1 MSDTF
6 ERLKTSLLDRYRFE
20 REVGAGGM
28 ATVYLAEDLRHRRK
42 VAVKVLRPELTAM
55 MGAARFRRE
64 IEIAANL
71 HHPHILPLFDSG
83 EVDGILYY
91 VMPYE
96 EGETLRERLGKAE
109 RQPIAAGIRL
119 MRDVAGALAHAHG
132 RGVVHRDIKP
142 ENVMLS
148 GEHAL
153 VTDFGIAKAI
163 NEGRGSGA
171 TDPAITSLTQAGM
184 SLGTPA
190 YMAPEQVAGD
200 AATDHR
206 ADIYALGVMA
216 YEMLTGAPPF
226 VGSSQQV
233 LGAHLAKE
241 PEPIAS
247 RRAEIPPALAAIV
260 MRCLAKD
267 PAARWQSA
275 SELVAALEEPSLQT
289 SGAQPVAG
297 GRSMRRLGIAAAVA
311 VVLALAGLAWFR
323 QEGRF
328 GTLIGG
334 NVLAADDLVMV
345 AEFTNRS
352 NDSTL
357 AATVTDAVRIEL
369 QDSRIIRTLTQ
380 REMWDGMR
388 RMTLEP
394 GTALPDDKV
403 RELAER
409 IGVKAFVLGDVA
421 AIGSGYQLTAR
432 VVATVDG
439 SEQLTV
445 RTTAANDGE
454 LIEAVGELGMK
465 LRRGIGES
473 LRSVA
478 AAPTLARATTASL
491 PALKAYTSGQRA
503 EVLGDRQQAI
513 ALFKEAVQLDSS
525 YAHAWAGLG
534 VAYINNRWWQLAV
547 AAIEQ
552 AYRWRGDLPESSQ
565 LAIESNYH
573 GIRGEKELEAAVLRQ
588 RTEVYD
594 EGWVSYAD
602 HLLGRGRLAEAE
614 AASRRGIAQSPK
626 QPVSYWNMIEAQ
638 VAQRRFEAAESTLVS
653 MREQLPESAW
663 PLNLMVRIL
672 EGKRDFDSITAFFTV
687 GAGAELPWAEQVL
700 CGNRL
705 VRGELETWRRCTAS
719 PEMDGAGRDP
729 HLILAELRLTGDTV
743 RTRRQLA
750 QLEAGGVDTLTKFSI
765 PSLIAAYAEI
775 GALPEARRTM
785 ARWRGSMAPDDPRY
799 RADGPYAA
807 GAIAMAEGKLDS
819 AASYFLAW
827 NSSDHLDAAHW
838 YNRGLVEAGLA
849 LDRAGRSDSAL
860 VLYEKAL
867 SMPSISGGSFYETAW
882 YPQVLRRLGELY
894 EAKGQRDLALG
905 HYSTL
910 LTLWRD
916 ADPLLRPQ
924 VEAVKGRVAALAG
937 ETGVGP

>member
-1 MSDTF
+1 MSDSLD
-6 ERLKTSLLDRYRFE
+6 RLKAGLADRYRFE

-28 ATVYLAEDLRHRRK
+28 ATVYLAEDLRHRRQ

-96 EGETLRERLGKAE
+96 EGETLRERL
-109 RQPIAAGIRL
+109 RQGDRQAIPVAIRL

-142 ENVMLS
+142 ENVLLS

-153 VTDFGIAKAI
+153 VTDFGIAKALT
-163 NEGRGSGA
+163 EGRGSRQ
-171 TDPAITSLTQAGM
+171 TDPALTSLTQAGM

-200 AATDHR
+200 AGVDHR
-206 ADIYALGVMA
+206 ADIYALGVMV
-216 YEMLTGAPPF
+216 YEALTGAPPF
-226 VGSSQQV
+226 VGSAQQV
-233 LGAHLAKE
+233 LGAHLAQR
-241 PEPIAS
+241 PESITA
-247 RRAEIPPALAAIV
+247 RRPEVPPALAAIV
-260 MRCLAKD
+260 MRCLEKD

-275 SELVAALEEPSLQT
+275 ADLVQALAAPSLET
-289 SGAQPVAG
+289 SGAQPIEGRRPVRWPWLVA
-297 GRSMRRLGIAAAVA
+297 AAAV
-311 VVLALAGLAWFR
+311 VLVLAGFAWFR
-323 QEGRF
+323 QDGRF

-334 NVLAADDLVMV
+334 DVLAADDLVMV
-345 AEFTNRS
+345 AEFANRS
-352 NDSTL
+352 NDTTL
-357 AATVTDAVRIEL
+357 SATVTDAVRIEL
-369 QDSRIIRTLTQ
+369 QESAIIQTLTQ
-380 REMWDGMR
+380 REMWDEMR

-394 GTALPDDKV
+394 GVALPGDKL

-409 IGVKAFVLGDVA
+409 LGVKAFVMGEVA
-421 AIGSGYQLTAR
+421 SIGSGYQLTAR
-432 VVATVDG
+432 VLATVDG

-454 LIEAVGELGMK
+454 LIEAVGALGQK

-491 PALKAYTSGQRA
+491 PALKAYTAAERA
-503 EVLGDRQQAI
+503 EVGGDRPRAI
-513 ALFKEAVQLDSS
+513 ALFKEAVQLDSTFAS
-525 YAHAWAGLG
+525 AWAGLG
-534 VAYINNRWWQLAV
+534 VAYVNNSWWQLAV
-547 AAIEQ
+547 GAIEQ
-552 AYRWRGDLPESSQ
+552 AYRWRADLPKSLQ

-573 GIRGEKELEAAVLRQ
+573 GIRGEKELEEAVLQQ
-588 RTEVYD
+588 RTAGYD

-602 HLLGRGRLAEAE
+602 HLLGRGRLVEAE
-614 AASRRGIAQSPK
+614 VAARRGVAKFPR
-626 QPVSYWNMIEAQ
+626 QPVSYWNLVEAQ
-638 VAQRRFEAAESTLVS
+638 VAQRRFAAAESTLVS

-663 PLNLMVRIL
+663 LAILSARIL
-672 EGKRDFDSITAFFTV
+672 GSRRDFDSLGTFLTT
-687 GAGAELPWAEQVL
+687 GAGAELPWAGGAL

-705 VRGELETWRRCTAS
+705 VRGELEEWRRCSGTPA
-719 PEMDGAGRDP
+719 MDRAVRDP

-743 RTRRQLA
+743 RARRRLA
-750 QLEAGGVDTLTKFSI
+750 QIEKDGIDTLYTFSV
-765 PSLIAAYAEI
+765 PALVAAYAEI
-775 GALPEARRTM
+775 GDLPGARRTM
-785 ARWRGSMAPDDPRY
+785 ARWRNAMKSDDPRY

-819 AASYFLAW
+819 AAALFLAW
-827 NSSDHLDAAHW
+827 NQSPHLDAGHW

-849 LDRAGRSDSAL
+849 FDRAGQSDSAL

-867 SMPSISGGSFYETAW
+867 SMPSISGGSYYETAW
-882 YPQVLRRLGELY
+882 YPQVLRRLGELH
-894 EAKGQRDLALG
+894 EAGGRRDLALDYYG
-905 HYSTL
+905 TL
-910 LTLWRD
+910 LTLWQD
-916 ADPLLRPQ
+916 ADPVLRPQ
-924 VEAVKGRVAALAG
+924 VEAIRGRVAALAG
-937 ETGVGP
+937 ETAAGP